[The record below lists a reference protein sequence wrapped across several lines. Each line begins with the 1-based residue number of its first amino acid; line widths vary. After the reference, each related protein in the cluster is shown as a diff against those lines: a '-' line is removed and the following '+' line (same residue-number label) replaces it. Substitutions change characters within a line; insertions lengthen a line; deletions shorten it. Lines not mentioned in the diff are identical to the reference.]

1 MMGAVDIMKGRE
13 YFKSVKVLFD
23 HPNAFLLAHGGL
35 QTQIEQTKQAL
46 ESVGVEV
53 EWLRWWDDKQKGDL
67 IHYFGRAHPGYIRQA
82 QEKEIKVVMSELL
95 TGLGSRKTGARMAQK
110 IIMNLARGFLP
121 KEFTARLSW
130 DAYQL
135 ADASIALTSWEKKLM
150 MEMFSAKPG
159 RVHVVPNGVEEVF
172 FSHSISKNQTP
183 KSKYLVCTATI
194 TERKRVVELAEAAI
208 LAQVPVWVIGD
219 PYSKREPYYKKFV
232 SVVESSKGLVK
243 YEGGISD
250 RAKMAT
256 IYKSVS
262 GFVLFSSMESLS
274 LSALEAA
281 AGKCPLLLADLP
293 WARSTFGDGATY
305 CRLGPGKQESRALK
319 DFYKSIDKAP
329 RAPVPCRWSE
339 VGAQLKQIYESLLA
353 DKTSR

>member
-1 MMGAVDIMKGRE
+1 
-13 YFKSVKVLFD
+13 VKVLFD
-23 HPNAFLLAHGGL
+23 HPNPFLLAHGGF

-82 QEKEIKVVMSELL
+82 QGKGMKVVMSELL

-110 IIMNLARGFLP
+110 IIMDIARGFLP
-121 KEFTARLSW
+121 KEFTARLCW
-130 DAYQL
+130 DSYQL

-150 MEMFSAKPG
+150 IDIFSAKADQ
-159 RVHVVPNGVEEVF
+159 VHVVPNGVEDVF
-172 FSHSISKNQTP
+172 FRDSKSQIQNP

-208 LAQVPVWVIGD
+208 LAQVPVWVIGE
-219 PYSKREPYYKKFV
+219 PYSKGDPYYKKFV

-250 RAKMAT
+250 RAAMAT
-256 IYKSVS
+256 IYKSAS

-281 AGKCPLLLADLP
+281 AGNCPLLLADLP

-305 CRLGPGKQESRALK
+305 CLLGSREQESKGLK
-319 DFYKSIDKAP
+319 DFYKRIDKAP
-329 RAPVPCRWSE
+329 RAPLPCRWSE
-339 VGAQLKQIYESLLA
+339 VGAQLRQIYESLLA
-353 DKTSR
+353 DKISR

>member
-1 MMGAVDIMKGRE
+1 M
-13 YFKSVKVLFD
+13 KVLLDSNVPF
-23 HPNAFLLAHGGL
+23 ALAHGGA
-35 QTQIEQTKQAL
+35 QIQIEQTKKGL
-46 ESVGVEV
+46 EGVGVEV
-53 EWLRWWDDKQKGDL
+53 DWLRWWDAGQKADV
-67 IHYFGRAHPGYIRQA
+67 IHFFYRPLPAMLKMAAKKG
-82 QEKEIKVVMSELL
+82 IKTVFCELL
-95 TGLGSRKTGARMAQK
+95 TGVGSRPARKRWAQK
-110 IIMNLARGFLP
+110 ILIKVCKRTLPAGFI
-121 KEFTARLSW
+121 ERLCW

-150 MEMFSAKPG
+150 VEMFSAKPG
-159 RVHVVPNGVEEVF
+159 RVHVVPNGVEDIF
-172 FSHSISKNQTP
+172 FPKAEPKTE
-183 KSKYLVCTATI
+183 KSKYLICTATI

-256 IYKSVS
+256 IYKSAS

-329 RAPVPCRWSE
+329 RASVPYRWSE
-339 VGAQLKQIYESLLA
+339 VGTQLKQIYDSLLA

>member
-1 MMGAVDIMKGRE
+1 
-13 YFKSVKVLFD
+13 VKVLFD
-23 HPNAFLLAHGGL
+23 HPNPFLLAHGGF

-82 QEKEIKVVMSELL
+82 QGKGMKVVMSELL

-110 IIMNLARGFLP
+110 IIMDIARGFLP
-121 KEFTARLSW
+121 KEFTARLCW
-130 DAYQL
+130 DSYQL

-150 MEMFSAKPG
+150 IDIFSAKADQ
-159 RVHVVPNGVEEVF
+159 VHVVPNGVEDVF
-172 FSHSISKNQTP
+172 FRDSKSQIQNP

-208 LAQVPVWVIGD
+208 LAQVPVWVIGE
-219 PYSKREPYYKKFV
+219 PYSKGDQYYKKFV

-250 RAKMAT
+250 RAAMAT
-256 IYKSVS
+256 IYKSAS

-281 AGKCPLLLADLP
+281 AGNCPLLLADLP

-305 CRLGPGKQESRALK
+305 CLLGSREQESKGLK
-319 DFYKSIDKAP
+319 DFYKRIDKAP
-329 RAPVPCRWSE
+329 RAPLPCRWSE
-339 VGAQLKQIYESLLA
+339 VGAQLRQIYESLLA
-353 DKTSR
+353 DKISR

>member
-1 MMGAVDIMKGRE
+1 M
-13 YFKSVKVLFD
+13 KVLFD
-23 HPNAFLLAHGGL
+23 HPNAFLLAHGGF

-82 QEKEIKVVMSELL
+82 QGKGMKVVMSELL

-110 IIMNLARGFLP
+110 IIMDIARGFLP
-121 KEFTARLSW
+121 KEFTARLCW
-130 DAYQL
+130 DSYQL

-150 MEMFSAKPG
+150 IDIFSAKADQ
-159 RVHVVPNGVEEVF
+159 VHVVPNGVEDVF
-172 FSHSISKNQTP
+172 FRDSKSQIQNP

-208 LAQVPVWVIGD
+208 LAQVPVWVIGE
-219 PYSKREPYYKKFV
+219 PYSKGDQYYKKFV

-250 RAKMAT
+250 RAAMAT
-256 IYKSVS
+256 IYKSAS

-281 AGKCPLLLADLP
+281 AGNCPLLLADLP

-305 CRLGPGKQESRALK
+305 CLLGSREQESKGLK
-319 DFYKSIDKAP
+319 DFYKRIDKAP
-329 RAPVPCRWSE
+329 RAPLPCRWSE
-339 VGAQLKQIYESLLA
+339 VGAQLRQIYESLLA
-353 DKTSR
+353 DKISR